1 MRKCIICLMREN
13 KLYGTYGERDDSLST
28 RRDVVKTYV
37 VETLKHNRKKLPG
50 ISEMTVLC

>member
-1 MRKCIICLMREN
+1 MREN
-13 KLYGTYGERDDSLST
+13 ELYGTYGERDDSLST